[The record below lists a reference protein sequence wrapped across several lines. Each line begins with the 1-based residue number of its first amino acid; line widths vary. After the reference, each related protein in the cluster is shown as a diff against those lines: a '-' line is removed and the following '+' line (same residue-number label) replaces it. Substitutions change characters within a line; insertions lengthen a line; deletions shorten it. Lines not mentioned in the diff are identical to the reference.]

1 MLRMTRD
8 AISEVTKPLQGEQRD
23 EGSSPSKDSEMGV
36 VWMCLQKEPKPA
48 RWYMEGQVDLC
59 DFQVRQDYI
68 GKPYSK
74 IIK

>member
-1 MLRMTRD
+1 MTRD

-23 EGSSPSKDSEMGV
+23 EGSSPSKDSEMRV

-48 RWYMEGQVDLC
+48 RWYMEEQVDLC
-59 DFQVRQDYI
+59 DFQARQDYI